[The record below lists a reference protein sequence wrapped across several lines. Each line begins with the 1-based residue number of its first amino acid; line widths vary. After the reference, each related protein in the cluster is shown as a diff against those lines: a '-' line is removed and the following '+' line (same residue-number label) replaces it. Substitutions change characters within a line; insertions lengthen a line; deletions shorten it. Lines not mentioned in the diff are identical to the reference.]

1 MVPAAKKPVPVP
13 EGMVSVPDDVP
24 DELVPEVEEEKD
36 MTKVPG
42 GKAGGAASGAA
53 SALGICLLCACRH
66 PFLLDLSENMLFANP
81 KICAL

>member
-1 MVPAAKKPVPVP
+1 MLGCCLAAKKPVAVP

-24 DELVPEVEEEKD
+24 DDLVPEVDEEEKD

-53 SALGICLLCACRH
+53 PAYSKRMPCACGQACM
-66 PFLLDLSENMLFANP
+66 PN
-81 KICAL
+81 C